1 MASTKAPRARPASAP
16 QTSLL
21 LLILAL
27 LALAPLTP
35 LASPAL
41 VKASPE
47 KATIAEARGS
57 LYLYRDGSASLALRI
72 VEKLEQPTA
81 VKYSLNASL
90 DVDELAHT
98 ITASLS
104 YLAKPLAI
112 PSGQVPSDFKSFFEL
127 SYEKALRAELGNITS
142 MSLELRAWNRTSE
155 TSLSFSLSV
164 VDKRAVGPVALWEG
178 SLKLVA
184 TGEFAKFLREYVE
197 ENNTVN
203 EERLKGLVSSLFNA
217 PITGWGS
224 AVARVDLLKASKA
237 ENELRIDFRVLIDK
251 GVVDEQLSKLF
262 PASAVAAYA
271 TPSFDEVFS
280 PPSTHPITLSLTSS
294 QDAFHC
300 RIEGDLKAH
309 YENLWKAFT
318 FAYVVHDIFGRH
330 ITAPSPYAINV
341 WQLLLALGGLAK
353 DFRVV
358 GDGKLCFS
366 LREAEGAEAESV
378 TLRASLLSIELA
390 TPKVM
395 KRGSQSSMPVDTLKA
410 LSNYTLTLYNT
421 LFYWVKEPDVSNIT
435 LDVFSEEGVKVKLGG
450 AEVKEVAFKDVSSLK
465 VTLATALT
473 VSAEPS
479 TVDAGG
485 EVVVK
490 GRIEPA
496 MSVPITIS
504 VAAPDGSL
512 KTIDVTAGED
522 GSFSVPVRLEGTGS
536 YTITASYAGGELYEP
551 STASAVVEVRAPPAP
566 PAPLTP
572 SAIPEALWYV
582 IAVVVVV
589 VGIIIAVLKAPRG
602 ARRP

>member
-1 MASTKAPRARPASAP
+1 MTSTLKAPKARPVSRPASAP
-16 QTSLL
+16 PTSLL

-35 LASPAL
+35 PLTPSASPAL

-47 KATIAEARGS
+47 SKVVEAKGA
-57 LYLYRDGSASLALRI
+57 LHMYRDGSASLALRI

-90 DVDELAHT
+90 DTDELART

-104 YLAKPLAI
+104 CLAKPLAL
-112 PSGQVPSDFKSFFEL
+112 PSPEQMPNDFKSYFEL

-142 MSLELRAWNRTSE
+142 VSLELRAWNRTSE
-155 TSLSFSLSV
+155 ASSEASLSLSV

-203 EERLKGLVSSLFNA
+203 EERLKSLVSSLFNA
-217 PITGWGS
+217 PVTGWGS

-237 ENELRIDFRVLIDK
+237 ENELRIDFRVLIEK
-251 GVVDEQLSKLF
+251 RKVDEQLSKLF
-262 PASAVAAYA
+262 PADVA
-271 TPSFDEVFS
+271 PSFDEVFS

-300 RIEGDLKAH
+300 RMEGGLKAH
-309 YENLWKAFT
+309 REDLWKAFT

-330 ITAPSPYAINV
+330 VIAPSPYAIDV

-353 DFRVV
+353 DFKVV

-366 LREAEGAEAESV
+366 LREAEDAPS
-378 TLRASLLSIELA
+378 RASLLSIELA
-390 TPKVM
+390 TPRVVK
-395 KRGSQSSMPVDTLKA
+395 KGPQGSMPVDTLKA

-421 LFYWVKEPDVSNIT
+421 LFYWVREPDVSSIA
-435 LDVFSEEGVKVKLGG
+435 LRVFPEEGVKVKLNGT
-450 AEVKEVAFKDVSSLK
+450 EVKEVAFKDLGSLRI
-465 VTLATALT
+465 TLATALT

-485 EVVVK
+485 EVVVR

-504 VAAPDGSL
+504 VVAPDGSL
-512 KTIDVTAGED
+512 KTVDVTAGED
-522 GSFSVPVRLEGTGS
+522 GSFSAPVRLERAGS

-551 STASAVVEVRAPPAP
+551 SVASAVVEARAPPAP
-566 PAPLTP
+566 ALVP
-572 SAIPEALWYV
+572 SAVPEALWYV
-582 IAVVVVV
+582 VAVVVVV
-589 VGIIIAVLKAPRG
+589 VGIVIAVLKAPRTRG
-602 ARRP
+602 P